1 MVKVDQEV
9 DRLYSLQIEEF
20 VAARNELSRR
30 LKNVG
35 DTSAADEVK
44 QLVKPNVA
52 AWTINQLSRQ
62 LGPIKDSF
70 PSPIGELRGWSAAMP
85 AALDGRLCS
94 AGTSSPG
101 PANPDSLAMQT
112 GIAACG
118 CSCGALVSW
127 AMGPLLVCRSC
138 GVHRCCVS
146 WVLYA
151 LPSSPGAPIAERPQT

>member
-30 LKNVG
+30 LKNEG
-35 DTSAADEVK
+35 DTSAADEVE

-70 PSPIGELRGWSAAMP
+70 SSPIGELRGWSAAMP
-85 AALDGRLCS
+85 AALDGRADVRVGRWCLGPWGLSLS
-94 AGTSSPG
+94 A
-101 PANPDSLAMQT
+101 AV
-112 GIAACG
+112 AA
-118 CSCGALVSW
+118 SIDV
-127 AMGPLLVCRSC
+127 V
-138 GVHRCCVS
+138 
-146 WVLYA
+146 
-151 LPSSPGAPIAERPQT
+151 